1 VPQSRNIVLHK
12 IYLAWIAENTS
23 NIMYIIQQV
32 TKLFGIL
39 YRLVIGLQNGSNMY
53 INILRKNLAFK
64 GKKQVAL
71 I

>member
-1 VPQSRNIVLHK
+1 
-12 IYLAWIAENTS
+12 
-23 NIMYIIQQV
+23 MYIIQQV

-64 GKKQVAL
+64 GKKTGGL
-71 I
+71 DMKK